1 MAGKWRFPHGRKMEI
16 SRQTLQMSSQM
27 TTNAT
32 PALQRHICQLL
43 ITLYSGG
50 NHQLKTLSHVSII
63 VVQRSGFSWES
74 FLGYIFLSKAD
85 IFGQDLAT
93 GGWWGPERPR
103 ACFPQ
108 TISQRSPGKTL
119 SADLLI
125 GGTGHLTALQSVATH
140 FEML

>member
-1 MAGKWRFPHGRKMEI
+1 MAGKWRFITKTNSSNVFTNDNQCHSCTPKAYLSIINHIVQCGR
-16 SRQTLQMSSQM
+16 
-27 TTNAT
+27 
-32 PALQRHICQLL
+32 
-43 ITLYSGG
+43 
-50 NHQLKTLSHVSII
+50 NHQLKTFKPRLHNCGPEVRIL
-63 VVQRSGFSWES
+63 
-74 FLGYIFLSKAD
+74 LGVFPWIYFLSKAD

-125 GGTGHLTALQSVATH
+125 GGTGHLTAVQSVATH